1 MFTRDQAIEMGYD
14 AWKEQDDPNINTES
28 FVLGYVD
35 ALESLNKI
43 YMYNMDN
50 QPAPKSLKLN

>member
-1 MFTRDQAIEMGYD
+1 MFTRERAIEIGYD

-35 ALESLNKI
+35 ALERLNKI
-43 YMYNMDN
+43 LMYNMDMS
-50 QPAPKSLKLN
+50 QAPKSLKLN